1 MYDGQVAGNACLEKS
16 LHSVLKLA
24 LQKAKITK
32 PVSLHW
38 LRHSYAMH
46 LLESDN
52 DFKVHARIIRPQ
64 QQQNHRNLYARKD
77 EKYSTNKKPIR

>member
-1 MYDGQVAGNACLEKS
+1 MFEGQVAGNAYSEKS
-16 LHSVLKLA
+16 LQSVLKLA

-46 LLESDN
+46 LLESN
-52 DFKVHARIIRPQ
+52 TNSKVHTRIIRPQ
-64 QQQNHRNLYARKD
+64 QQQNHRNLYARKY
-77 EKYSTNKKPIR
+77 EKYSTNKKPV